1 MSARETYEKL
11 VNFQKE
17 TAIFGSVMAVL
28 GWDLRVNLPPKGVK
42 HRSEQI
48 ATLTKLLHQRATDP
62 RIGEWLAELEAS
74 NLVKD
79 PERAEAVNIN
89 WWRWEYDRI
98 TKIPEALAVERSRVV
113 AQAEKAWEAAR
124 NNDDFKTFEPWL
136 EKVVRIVRE
145 IAACLGYE
153 KEPYDALLDTYE
165 RGMRTGKLDA
175 LFAPLREETPALVAA
190 IADSPHQPD
199 PSILHRHYPV
209 DAQKA
214 FIRKVLERIGYDYE
228 AGRLDPTVHPFAT
241 RFGPGDVRI
250 TTRYYEDFFNPAF
263 FGSVHEAG
271 HALYEQGLPADRFGE
286 PLGESVSL
294 GVHESQS
301 RLWENFVARSP
312 AFWDFFYPEAQKTF
326 DALKDVPQSDFVF
339 AINRVKPSTIRVEA
353 DEVTYN
359 LHILLRYELERE
371 VLRENLNVADL
382 PGRPFADTSDLFRPA
397 TARASCKMSTGRA
410 APSDTFRLIRS
421 AISTRRS
428 FLRRPRATSATSTRC
443 YPTAILPL
451 FSTGSAKTSIPA
463 AVNIFPRPS
472 SKKSPAARPALFP
485 SSPTC
490 AANSPPSI
498 ASKPFPA
505 AGSLYLPRV
514 IIGALTP
521 A

>member
-98 TKIPEALAVERSRVV
+98 TKIPEALVVERSRVV

-382 PGRPFADTSDLFRPA
+382 PGAWNETFRRYFGFVPPSDREGVLQDVHWSGGSFGYFPTYTLGNIYAAQFFEAATRDLGDLNPMLSHGDFAPLLHWLRENIHTRGCQYLPA
-397 TARASCKMSTGRA
+397 TLVEKVTG
-410 APSDTFRLIRS
+410 
-421 AISTRRS
+421 
-428 FLRRPRATSATSTRC
+428 
-443 YPTAILPL
+443 
-451 FSTGSAKTSIPA
+451 
-463 AVNIFPRPS
+463 
-472 SKKSPAARPALFP
+472 
-485 SSPTC
+485 
-490 AANSPPSI
+490 SPPSALPLI
-498 ASKPFPA
+498 AYLRRKFSA
-505 AGSLYLPRV
+505 LYRL
-514 IIGALTP
+514 
-521 A
+521 